1 MEKFSYETNGYN
13 RSEVNKFVEEVITQT
28 EGIISKYKAQKKEI
42 ENLRQELQRYRN
54 MEVSLKD
61 AIIRAEEAGDNIKR
75 MAREESNMIVIDAKH
90 NANRIVNEALLKA
103 EKIEVKAENIENNM
117 RIFKRKLKLIMEQ
130 QMAVVEEIEVLKLD
144 MWAWVPLGRIHS
156 PLN

>member
-13 RSEVNKFVEEVITQT
+13 RSEVNRFVEEVITQT

-42 ENLRQELQRYRN
+42 ERLRQELQRYRN

-130 QMAVVEEIEVLKLD
+130 QMAVVEEIELLELD
-144 MWAWVPLGRIHS
+144 D
-156 PLN
+156 N

>member
-1 MEKFSYETNGYN
+1 MEKFSYETNGYI
-13 RSEVNKFVEEVITQT
+13 RSEVNKFVEEVITQI

-42 ENLRQELQRYRN
+42 ESLRQELQRYRN

-144 MWAWVPLGRIHS
+144 D
-156 PLN
+156 N

>member
-13 RSEVNKFVEEVITQT
+13 RSEVNRFVEEVITQT

-42 ENLRQELQRYRN
+42 ESLRQELHRYRN

-144 MWAWVPLGRIHS
+144 D
-156 PLN
+156 N

>member
-13 RSEVNKFVEEVITQT
+13 RSEVNRFVEEVITQT

-42 ENLRQELQRYRN
+42 ESLRQELQRYRN

-144 MWAWVPLGRIHS
+144 D
-156 PLN
+156 N